1 MPGGWIQGGERGG
14 ERTLLSRG
22 ALGLGGEAVP
32 DLAVLRIVLLQ
43 SLGGIVDETKAGGL
57 AATKL
62 GSQTEDGDLVL
73 LGLVEGGELVAQL
86 ILGDVGSAGVEDVTR
101 RKNMLVSQTKRIYR
115 GFIMHDSI
123 VSAS

>member
-1 MPGGWIQGGERGG
+1 M
-14 ERTLLSRG
+14 LSRG

>member
-1 MPGGWIQGGERGG
+1 MPDGWIEGG